1 MSDPAPPHKVNYK
14 FESVFGPLEAAIMEA
29 MWALGQAEVR
39 EVTDVLPRDN
49 AYTTVKTVMER
60 LTKKGFLTRV
70 RNGKAYRYTPALSQE
85 ALEARV
91 AQEASRR
98 LLDGFGSVALTHF
111 VEAAREDPAQ
121 LAELRGLLDGLV
133 DEDKNE
139 EEA

>member
-29 MWALGQAEVR
+29 MWALKEAEVR
-39 EVTDVLPRDN
+39 EVSDVLPRNN

-70 RNGKAYRYTPALSQE
+70 RNGKAYRYMPALSQE
-85 ALEARV
+85 ALEAQV

-121 LAELRGLLDGLV
+121 LEELRGLLDALA
-133 DEDKNE
+133 NE
-139 EEA
+139 EEEA